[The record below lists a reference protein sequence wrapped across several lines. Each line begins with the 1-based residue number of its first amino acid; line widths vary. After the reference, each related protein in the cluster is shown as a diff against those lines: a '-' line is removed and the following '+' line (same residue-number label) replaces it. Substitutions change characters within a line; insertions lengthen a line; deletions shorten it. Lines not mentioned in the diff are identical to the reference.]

1 MYVGIPGVECT
12 GTFLRY
18 CKEGTLAPHLFGT
31 VGAISQEEYNEHKS
45 EGYSYNDRIGKS
57 GIEYAL
63 ESYLRGTNG
72 EKRIT
77 KTADGAVI
85 EETETIHAVPGNTV
99 YLTIDSSLQ
108 EATDKALEKYVKEAG
123 KTYSDCIAGA
133 AVMLDVKNFSV
144 LACSSYP
151 SFDLQKYNTDDDY
164 YEKLVSDDKLPLFDR
179 ALTGNFIVGSTFKP
193 CVAAAALEE
202 GIVTDSSTIFCSQ
215 NYDYYKT
222 DIIKCLGYHEA
233 VNVKGALAQS
243 CNYFFAD
250 VGRRLGI
257 DTMDIYAEKFG
268 LGIHTGIELYEST
281 GILAGRDSNVW
292 YEGNTCQAAIGQSD
306 NAFTPIQLGAYA
318 ATLANDGVR
327 LKTHFVDHITDF
339 KGETVILDNSQPEV
353 LNTVGV
359 STENMKIVQQGMREV
374 VTSGTEKDI
383 FGKYSVPVAA
393 KTGTAENIGS
403 DNVTFIAYAPY
414 EKPEVAVAV
423 VVEHGGNGQ
432 YSMGIAKAMF
442 DSYFKSTGRIKEQ
455 PKNTTSKKNTSS
467 KSAE

>member
-1 MYVGIPGVECT
+1 MINYG
-12 GTFLRY
+12 
-18 CKEGTLAPHLFGT
+18 
-31 VGAISQEEYNEHKS
+31 S
-45 EGYSYNDRIGKS
+45 ELK
-57 GIEYAL
+57 
-63 ESYLRGTNG
+63 
-72 EKRIT
+72 
-77 KTADGAVI
+77 
-85 EETETIHAVPGNTV
+85 
-99 YLTIDSSLQ
+99 
-108 EATDKALEKYVKEAG
+108 VKEAG

-374 VTSGTEKDI
+374 VTSGTAKDI